1 MSETRFV
8 QLFDSVPQF
17 WQFIRGLR
25 IEDLLVELVQ
35 NELDAN
41 ATRTS
46 ITFTPDRLIC
56 QGDGE
61 PVSEAGWRRL
71 SRLAGAGDQVDAK
84 RFSIGVKN
92 HGLKACFRLGDDIIV
107 RSDGRQTIQTLYM
120 DGDDSPPSPGAL
132 PEPDPDYEAPL
143 TGCSVEV
150 PYRRKDLV
158 VPKGESLTLRA
169 PGEEFLTT
177 LFRSAC
183 EFLPNRLMGVVRPG
197 IRDRYTLLLSHHIQ
211 GSVEFRW
218 RAKRGRNVRG
228 KNRRRFLVFGRE
240 CSTSSDVP
248 SVVSSTFYEQA
259 CTFRVPFPTGK
270 RPEMP
275 TFYERDKN
283 AFLAEVAWTTDKWGK
298 LNPTTGVRR
307 YPIGYDTTSESA
319 LTGVGVHFS
328 APYVSD
334 SERHGT
340 SQVDSLNHHIDDAC
354 KDALVDVMASY
365 LLHRHGGKA
374 MELYLTGPGGSDDE
388 ALSELVKRTLDRR
401 ALPLAGKALRAST
414 RLKRVKL
421 GPRKTS
427 SGDLRRI
434 VLPMLTWARDRISP
448 HLSEICPNDEDQ
460 IDRTVPSPILSY
472 LGRNCYQPNDGFDGL
487 VTTFDEHDAIQRLQP
502 QNGPAQF
509 FPWKD
514 ESEWQAALGNP
525 SVARTY
531 LDVAYK
537 AVQEDELES
546 GSEVRENTYLP
557 DARCTA
563 QPLADMFNAVNL
575 PPNLEG
581 QQYVPILHRE
591 LQDHLLL
598 KKRAW
603 KPRSFTLED
612 FLAQAQLETA
622 SLAKRKLFWT
632 WLRDNWK
639 TVKRPTLIRLSA
651 LPVWPSSNDTFL
663 PLDSLCE
670 PRTTRVATIMGK
682 TIGRPSHELLETG
695 IVRMTGR
702 GRLAFRNVPTN
713 QEFES
718 FLESRMERFPWE
730 RQLTPNEKHEFHK
743 FEKDLANLLSSVPRL
758 KEHLEELSEEYAG
771 ALDRDGNLRDP
782 SELVRDE
789 GPLQDLHLLNQCII
803 DRPKCILDRIDGWRP
818 QATPS
823 TDQIVA
829 TLRRDAARVDAH
841 IPRLQEYARRAKQEG
856 IQADGLV
863 DVSCIPIGDE
873 LFRPSEISLPG
884 QRNFWGGWKV
894 ALSVTGISAEVQ
906 RLYKTVGVVGG
917 APDSISSRLFFGWLA
932 SQSIDTITEHVDQIL
947 RHIGHKF
954 GPSAWSAEFP
964 GVPWIPVE
972 SDDGRLQLVNRAEAT
987 RSRSKVVIPDF
998 ESLAEAIRQR
1008 PGKRPVSMA
1017 ILETRRVTRPITTH
1031 LRDIEVRSLA
1041 ELAGEPTQ
1049 VFGQGGGQPTCD
1061 LDLSRILTSLISGAM
1076 GKQLRKRL
1084 AKLGLDTPQNGLR
1097 NNWRDR
1103 LSNIWRVRVADSVT
1117 ASYKLGRKSF
1127 SIAVDG
1133 ELDKSSGTLWLT
1145 SESDLQASFFDVIA
1159 PYIFDH
1165 PPKYYGSVL
1174 DRAYKMDMKEHYPLE
1189 YAADVES
1196 PEDDDDLDVG
1206 IANDEGGDT
1215 LAETAGVHPIPQPDP
1230 SKNVPKPGPI
1240 PTGSGTI
1247 KPVKK
1252 APPGTTRPQSTEEN
1266 AQIDDLKEKQYAWHC
1281 QACVAGKEPRTL
1293 APLSSYAA
1301 ITQNRSPMM
1310 QAHHCDHVNAGG
1322 ARHAG
1327 NILLLCRYHH
1337 LAFGDAVSR
1346 VEVIQALGQARIH
1359 RLTFGSDNGVT
1370 NTLEGK
1376 VVTVHPPQRP
1386 DSISLFFTTTHAN
1399 YWLAKAGEEGLV

>member
-71 SRLAGAGDQVDAK
+71 SRLAGAGDQVEAK

-120 DGDDSPPSPGAL
+120 DGYDSPPSPGAL
-132 PEPDPDYEAPL
+132 PEPDPDYDAPL

-177 LFRSAC
+177 LFRNAC
-183 EFLPNRLMGVVRPG
+183 EFLPSRLMGVVRLG
-197 IRDRYTLLLSHHIQ
+197 IRDQYTLHLSHHIQ
-211 GSVEFRW
+211 GSVELRW

-228 KNRRRFLVFGRE
+228 RRQRRFSVFGRE

-248 SVVSSTFYEQA
+248 GVVSATIYEQA
-259 CTFRVPFPTGK
+259 CTFRVPFPTER
-270 RPEMP
+270 RPDIP

-283 AFLAEVAWTTDKWGK
+283 SFLAEVAWSTDKWGK
-298 LNPTTGVRR
+298 LKPTTGVRR

-340 SQVDSLNHHIDDAC
+340 SQVDSLNHYIDDAC
-354 KDALVDVMASY
+354 KDALVDIMASY

-374 MELYLTGPGGSDDE
+374 MELYLTGPGSSNE
-388 ALSELVKRTLDRR
+388 ETLSELVKRTLGRR
-401 ALPLAGKALRAST
+401 ALPLAGKVLRASN
-414 RLKRVKL
+414 RPRRVQL

-434 VLPMLTWARDRISP
+434 VLPMFTWDRERIS
-448 HLSEICPNDEDQ
+448 LLLAKICPDDEDQ

-472 LGRNCYQPNDGFDGL
+472 LGKNCYQPSDGFDGL
-487 VTTFDEHDAIQRLQP
+487 VTTFDEHDVIQRLQP
-502 QNGPAQF
+502 QNGPAQY

-531 LDVAYK
+531 LDVAHK
-537 AVQEDELES
+537 AVQKDELES
-546 GSEVRENTYLP
+546 GSEARDNTYLP
-557 DARCTA
+557 DERCTA

-575 PPNLEG
+575 PPNLEE

-598 KKRAW
+598 KKPAW

-612 FLAQAQLETA
+612 FLDMAQLETA
-622 SLAKRKLFWT
+622 SLAKRELFWT
-632 WLRDNWK
+632 WLRDNWRI
-639 TVKRPTLIRLSA
+639 VKRPTLMRLSA

-663 PLDSLCE
+663 PLNSLCE
-670 PRTTRVATIMGK
+670 PRTTRIATVMGEA
-682 TIGRPSHELLETG
+682 ISRPSRELLKTG
-695 IVRMTGR
+695 IVRRTGR

-730 RQLTPNEKHEFHK
+730 RQLTPNEQHEFHK
-743 FEKDLANLLSSVPRL
+743 FEKDLANLLSSVPSLR
-758 KEHLEELSEEYAG
+758 EHLDELSEEYAG

-789 GPLQDLHLLNQCII
+789 GALQDLHLLNQYII
-803 DRPKCILDRIDGWRP
+803 DRPKSILDRIDGWRP
-818 QATPS
+818 KATPS

-829 TLRRDAARVDAH
+829 TLRKDAARLDAH

-856 IQADGLV
+856 IQPDGLV
-863 DVSCIPIGDE
+863 DVSCILIGDE

-884 QRNFWGGWKV
+884 QRNFWGDWKV
-894 ALSVTGISAEVQ
+894 TLSVTGINPEVQ

-917 APDSISSRLFFGWLA
+917 APDSISSRLFFEWLA
-932 SQSIDTITEHVDQIL
+932 SPSIDTITGHADQIL

-954 GPSAWSAEFP
+954 GPSTWSAEFP

-972 SDDGRLQLVNRAEAT
+972 SDDGRLQLVTRTEAT
-987 RSRSKVVIPDF
+987 RRRSKVVIPDF
-998 ESLAEAIRQR
+998 EPLAEAIRQR
-1008 PGKRPVSMA
+1008 PGKRSVSMA
-1017 ILETRRVTRPITTH
+1017 ILESRRVRQPITAH
-1031 LRDIEVRSLA
+1031 LRDIKVRTLG
-1041 ELAGEPTQ
+1041 ELAGEPTH
-1049 VFGQGGGQPTCD
+1049 VFGQGGDKPTSD

-1076 GKQLRKRL
+1076 GRQLRKRL

-1097 NNWRDR
+1097 SNWRDR
-1103 LSNIWRVRVADSVT
+1103 LSNIQRVRVADSVT

-1145 SESDLQASFFDVIA
+1145 SDSDLQASFFDVIA
-1159 PYIFDH
+1159 PYIFEH

-1189 YAADVES
+1189 YATDVES
-1196 PEDDDDLDVG
+1196 PEEEDELDV
-1206 IANDEGGDT
+1206 ATAKDEGGDA

-1240 PTGSGTI
+1240 PTGPGTI

-1252 APPGTTRPQSTEEN
+1252 APPGTARPQSTEEN

-1281 QACVAGKEPRTL
+1281 QACVAGTEPRTL

-1337 LAFGDAVSR
+1337 LALGDAVSR
-1346 VEVIQALGQARIH
+1346 AEVIQALGQARIH
-1359 RLTFGSDNGVT
+1359 GLTFDSGNGVT

-1376 VVTVHPPQRP
+1376 VVTVHPPQRQG
-1386 DSISLFFTTTHAN
+1386 SISLFFTATHAD
-1399 YWLAKAGEEGLV
+1399 YWLAKADEEGLV